1 MGAVEESPFTQISRS
16 EHIVFNRSGFAVWD
30 QFPVTPGH
38 ALVIP
43 HRLIG
48 SWWQVSEE
56 ERADLFELVDDLRE
70 IIERKHAPDGFNLGI
85 NLGEAAGQ
93 TIDHLHIHVI
103 PRYKNDVPDP
113 RGGVRHVTP
122 SKSNRGTD
130 PLDEDTDGDGFT
142 DCEEVNELLSDP
154 LDPDDPGVDTD
165 DDGLPDDIEDE
176 IGTDPNDPDTD
187 DGCGDG
193 DEVAYL
199 RAIDK
204 TPPQTKA
211 EVKFQK
217 RLAALRQF
225 ANREG
230 HAMVGAGTVESFEGT
245 DHKLGSWVSSQR
257 AQFKKGLLSAERI
270 ASLETVP
277 GWTWDKHEANFQM
290 MLAVLRQFVEREG
303 HSRVPKGHVES
314 FEGTDNNRLNSWVAH
329 KRTAFHWGGLSAER
343 IAALEAISGWDWSEV
358 RGSRNRR
365 QPRG

>member
-1 MGAVEESPFTQISRS
+1 MGAVEESPFAQISKN
-16 EHIVFNRSGFAVWD
+16 EHIAFNRSAFAVWD

-48 SWWQVSEE
+48 SWWQASEE
-56 ERADLFELVDDLRE
+56 ERADLFELVNDVRL
-70 IIERKHAPDGFNLGI
+70 IIEQDHAPDGFNLSI

-103 PRYKNDVPDP
+103 PRYKSDVPDP
-113 RGGVRHVTP
+113 RGGVRHVIP
-122 SKSNRGTD
+122 SKSND
-130 PLDEDTDGDGFT
+130 
-142 DCEEVNELLSDP
+142 
-154 LDPDDPGVDTD
+154 
-165 DDGLPDDIEDE
+165 
-176 IGTDPNDPDTD
+176 
-187 DGCGDG
+187 
-193 DEVAYL
+193 L
-199 RAIDK
+199 RVIDK
-204 TPPQTKA
+204 TPPQTKV

-225 ANREG
+225 VDREG

-257 AQFKKGLLSAERI
+257 TQFKKGLLSAERI

-277 GWTWDKHEANFQM
+277 GWKWDAHEANFQM

-314 FEGTDNNRLNSWVAH
+314 FEGTDNNLLNSWVQH
-329 KRTAFHWGGLSAER
+329 KRTAFHRGGLSAER
-343 IAALEAISGWDWSEV
+343 IAALEAISGWDWGEV